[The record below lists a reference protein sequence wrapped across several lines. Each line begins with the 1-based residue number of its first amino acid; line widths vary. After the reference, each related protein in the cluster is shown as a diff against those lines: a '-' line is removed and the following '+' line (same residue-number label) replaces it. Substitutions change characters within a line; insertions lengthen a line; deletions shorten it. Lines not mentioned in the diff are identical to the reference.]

1 MTQRKPA
8 PVMRL
13 HPGTKLFVLDTN
25 VLMHDPTSLFH
36 FDEHDIYLPMATL
49 EELDANK
56 KGMSEVA
63 RNARQVSR
71 FLDELL
77 RHAGHEIDEGI
88 PLNAQGAK
96 EATGRLFLQTSA
108 INGELPASLATS
120 KADNQILG
128 VVRHL
133 AESQAKRQVI
143 LVSKDINMRIKA
155 RALGLPAEDYFNDR
169 VLEDTD
175 LLYTGVSELPADF
188 SQSNDP

>member
-1 MTQRKPA
+1 MTQRKAA
-8 PVMRL
+8 PVTRL
-13 HPGTKLFVLDTN
+13 HPDTKLFVLDTN

-36 FDEHDIYLPMATL
+36 FDEHDIYLPMATI
-49 EELDANK
+49 EELDSNK

-77 RHAGHEIDEGI
+77 RNAEHEIEGGI
-88 PLNAQGAK
+88 PLDAQGAK

-108 INGELPASLATS
+108 ISGELPASLATS
-120 KADNQILG
+120 KADNQILA

-133 AESQAKRQVI
+133 AESHSKRQVI

-155 RALGLPAEDYFNDR
+155 R
-169 VLEDTD
+169 
-175 LLYTGVSELPADF
+175 
-188 SQSNDP
+188 